1 MDLALTYLCNNDC
14 LHCYNVKSRQK
25 KELPAEEWIRI
36 IDKLWQVGI
45 PHIVFT
51 GGEPTLKSDLPQLI
65 KHAESVG
72 QISGLN
78 TNGRRLKDKLF
89 VDQLVESGLDHVQI
103 TLESNNPDIHDQM
116 VNHPGAWK
124 ETVAGIK
131 NVLAT
136 NLFVMTN
143 STLLRQN
150 SKYLEELLVFLADLG
165 VPTVGLN
172 ALIHSGRGKTIG
184 AGLDEIELPR
194 LLELAQKVAQK
205 NKQRLIWYTPTRY
218 CHFDPM
224 MLQLGVKGC
233 TAALYNMCIEP
244 DGSVI
249 PCQSYYESLGKF
261 LSLPWEQI
269 WNHPLALHLRQRKY
283 VPFDCLP
290 CPLLIECGGGCPLAE
305 SVSQPLPYRMTE
317 LAFK

>member
-1 MDLALTYLCNNDC
+1 
-14 LHCYNVKSRQK
+14 
-25 KELPAEEWIRI
+25 
-36 IDKLWQVGI
+36 
-45 PHIVFT
+45 
-51 GGEPTLKSDLPQLI
+51 
-65 KHAESVG
+65 
-72 QISGLN
+72 
-78 TNGRRLKDKLF
+78 
-89 VDQLVESGLDHVQI
+89 
-103 TLESNNPDIHDQM
+103 M